1 MKKILFICASAIMAS
16 AAFTT
21 NARTIDDNSRFLE
34 LGIGVGASEHNGTS
48 GMFTQRIA
56 SEWIVK
62 DNVFRLFEKDFA
74 LGLGFQLDNSVG
86 GRYSTF
92 LSGEYDYSY
101 YKTITTQKKDNGHG
115 RPITTTETQREHRKG
130 VGVATADVTRDNLS
144 FMPTVSL
151 HAKVVDN
158 FDFFVTYGMGLGIM
172 TNSLGNYEPTD
183 YVPGIGHIKNGME
196 KVDYYNKTTM
206 PNGDVSETRYSYN
219 DAEHAKYN
227 TKGYETKATFACAFY
242 VGARYFINDSWGIN
256 AQFGLVSA
264 NVKKSYGN
272 SYNILSVGAT
282 YSF

>member
-1 MKKILFICASAIMAS
+1 MKKILLISASAIVAS

-101 YKTITTQKKDNGHG
+101 NITITKHKKDNGHG
-115 RPITTTETQREHRKG
+115 RPITTTETQRGHRKG
-130 VGVATADVTRDNLS
+130 VGVATADVTRDNLC

-151 HAKVVDN
+151 HAKIIDN

-196 KVDYYNKTTM
+196 KIDYYNKTTM
-206 PNGDVSETRYSYN
+206 PNGDVKETRYSYN
-219 DAEHAKYN
+219 DAEHAEYN
-227 TKGYETKATFACAFY
+227 KKGYETKATFACAFY